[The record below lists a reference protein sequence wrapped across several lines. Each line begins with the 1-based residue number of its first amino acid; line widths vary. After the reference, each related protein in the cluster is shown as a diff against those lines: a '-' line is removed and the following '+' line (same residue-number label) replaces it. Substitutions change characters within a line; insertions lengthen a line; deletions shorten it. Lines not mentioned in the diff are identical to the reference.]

1 MKTLKVYIILFIAT
15 VAVAKAQFTKAE
27 LQVSGLTCSLCA
39 NSTEKAIKALPFV
52 GEIKPDLLH
61 NIYLITFKEG
71 VPVDFEAITKK
82 IKSAG
87 FFVNYLKTT
96 YNFANTTLAENTFT
110 SGGDTYKI
118 LNADK
123 PLSGEV
129 SLTIVDKGFAPNSVS
144 KKYLGK
150 TVETPASSGKTYHL
164 AI

>member
-1 MKTLKVYIILFIAT
+1 MKTLKVYIFLLLAT
-15 VAVAKAQFTKAE
+15 VTVAKAQFTKAE

-39 NSTEKAIKALPFV
+39 KSTEKAIKALPFV
-52 GEIKPDLLH
+52 SEIKPDLIH
-61 NIYLITFKEG
+61 NIYNITFKSG
-71 VPVDFEAITKK
+71 VPVDFSQISKK
-82 IKSAG
+82 VLGAG

-96 YNFANTTLAENTFT
+96 YNFTGTTLADNAFT
-110 SGGDTYKI
+110 SGGDTFKV

-123 PLSGEV
+123 PLNGEV

-150 TVETPASSGKTYHL
+150 TPETPAAAGKTYHL

>member
-1 MKTLKVYIILFIAT
+1 MKTLKVYFLLLIAT
-15 VAVAKAQFTKAE
+15 VTVAKAQFTKAE

-39 NSTEKAIKALPFV
+39 KSTEKAIKALPFV
-52 GEIKPDLLH
+52 SEIKPDLIH
-61 NIYLITFKEG
+61 NIYNITFKSG
-71 VPVDFEAITKK
+71 VPVDFSQISKK
-82 IKSAG
+82 VLGAG

-96 YNFANTTLAENTFT
+96 YNFAGTTLADNSFT
-110 SGGDTYKI
+110 TGGDTYKV

-150 TVETPASSGKTYHL
+150 TPEAPATSGKTYHL